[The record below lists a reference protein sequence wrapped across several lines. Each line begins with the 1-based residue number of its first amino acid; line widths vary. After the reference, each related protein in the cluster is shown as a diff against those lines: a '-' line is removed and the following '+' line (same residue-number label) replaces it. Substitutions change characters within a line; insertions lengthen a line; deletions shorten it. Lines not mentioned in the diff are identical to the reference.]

1 MGFRNL
7 DLFSK
12 TVSDLNTSS
21 VSGGLFSI
29 FAIVFGL
36 MLFYTEYNTYLK
48 PVFKSSMLIDTHL
61 NTNI

>member
-7 DLFSK
+7 DFFSK
-12 TVSDLNTSS
+12 SVSDLNILF
-21 VSGGLFSI
+21 VSRGLFSI

-36 MLFYTEYNTYLK
+36 ILFYTEYNAYLK

>member
-36 MLFYTEYNTYLK
+36 MLFYTEYNSYLK

-61 NTNI
+61 NTHI